1 MNFYLKYDD
10 YLWWFLNSPP
20 NSKVQNPLRFLVPF
34 LNSVKILLKVE
45 LLQYYMVINAN
56 SFFRNYL
63 YFIRL
68 YDFYSKYD
76 LVNSYYFWSFFR
88 FNSFLQIHIIE
99 LTFESMAIYARSF
112 YFGTD
117 FIIFKCNT
125 IVGFLTRLIRP
136 ALHNKH
142 NLFFGINSIKVVT
155 FIM

>member
-1 MNFYLKYDD
+1 MIFYLKKNWVDEFFYPKYDD
-10 YLWWFLNSPP
+10 LWWFLNIPP

-125 IVGFLTRLIRP
+125 SWFPNQTY
-136 ALHNKH
+136 KTC
-142 NLFFGINSIKVVT
+142 FT
-155 FIM
+155 